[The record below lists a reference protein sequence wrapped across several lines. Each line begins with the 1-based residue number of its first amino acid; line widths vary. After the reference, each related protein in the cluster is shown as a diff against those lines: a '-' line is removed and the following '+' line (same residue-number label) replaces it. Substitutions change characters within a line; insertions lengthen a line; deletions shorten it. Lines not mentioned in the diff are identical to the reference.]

1 MSHRTTAGIAAVVA
15 LGLAVTAC
23 SSTPSSEADRSP
35 AVIHIGV
42 QTDQPGLGYFDGQV
56 RSGFE
61 YDLANWLADR
71 LGKKPYFVDLKP
83 DAREIALKDG
93 GVELMIGT
101 YSQTDAR
108 EREGVAFVGPYLITQ
123 QGMLVLAT
131 DTATDA
137 EAVRSSGTVCAARGT
152 TSIAQLTELGYRPFE
167 GIGDGDCVR
176 SLLLGESVRAVSTDQ
191 LILRGWANA
200 DKRLRVV
207 DGVFGKQERYGIG
220 LRQGNRD
227 LCERVTAALKEYM
240 LSGYWET
247 HFRNRFGITP
257 APGTKPDVNA
267 LNRCS

>member
-1 MSHRTTAGIAAVVA
+1 MSHRSTAMVVAVVA
-15 LGLAVTAC
+15 VGLAVTAC
-23 SSTPSSEADRSP
+23 STPSEPDRSP
-35 AVIHIGV
+35 DIIHIGV

-61 YDLANWLADR
+61 YDMANWLADK
-71 LGKKPYFVDLKP
+71 LGRKPYFVDLKP
-83 DAREIALKDG
+83 DAREIALRDG

-123 QGMLVLAT
+123 QGMLVRAT
-131 DTATDA
+131 DPATDP

-152 TSIAQLTELGYRPFE
+152 TSFDQLGELGYHPFE
-167 GIGDGDCVR
+167 GTGDGDCVR
-176 SLLLGESVRAVSTDQ
+176 LLLQGNTVRAASTDQ

-200 DKRLRVV
+200 DQRLRVI

-220 LRQGNRD
+220 LRRGNRD
-227 LCERVTAALKEYM
+227 LCARVTAALKEYM
-240 LSGYWET
+240 LSGDWET
-247 HFRNRFGITP
+247 HYRNHFATAPG
-257 APGTKPDVNA
+257 PGTKPDVNG